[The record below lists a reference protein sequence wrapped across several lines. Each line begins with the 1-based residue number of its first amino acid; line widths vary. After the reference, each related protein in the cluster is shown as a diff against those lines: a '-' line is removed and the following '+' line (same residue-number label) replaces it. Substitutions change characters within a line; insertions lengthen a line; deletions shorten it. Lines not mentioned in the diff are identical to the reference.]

1 MATSMYLI
9 TLYIFSK
16 FPLDYRNNAYQ
27 YVIDL
32 QVQNIAIWTN
42 HMWHLFLIWNF
53 PTQKR
58 SRRVKKKKIGK

>member
-1 MATSMYLI
+1 MYLI

-32 QVQNIAIWTN
+32 QVQNIAI
-42 HMWHLFLIWNF
+42 
-53 PTQKR
+53 
-58 SRRVKKKKIGK
+58 